1 MTVDDLALMRC
12 LALLVCL
19 GMPGMTLAQSS
30 APVELR
36 VRVFDGLE
44 EITTHCRLAVYP
56 ADTREAPLV
65 PDLHPATGYHLAV
78 EPGLYDLQITRR
90 GPDDTIAVEWADHL
104 SVLRYPDE
112 EGRHIEVLNIQPAF
126 GALLVR
132 PPAPWLDTDR
142 DWRVSAFLHGGVG
155 RAGFEPIDDGTD
167 HRLFILP
174 AGRYDLIAS
183 LGSTELSVT
192 DVEVPAQRTRLTL
205 LEIR

>member
-1 MTVDDLALMRC
+1 MRC
-12 LALLVCL
+12 LTLLVCL

-44 EITTHCRLAVYP
+44 EITAHCRLAVYP

-65 PDLHPATGYHLAV
+65 PDLHPATGYHLEV
-78 EPGLYDLQITRR
+78 EPGLYDLQISRR

-112 EGRHIEVLNIQPAF
+112 DGRHIEILNIQPAF

-132 PPAPWLDTDR
+132 PPATWHDTDP

-155 RAGFEPIDDGTD
+155 RAGFEPIDHGTD